1 MPDLASNQRT
11 ATPATIRRAS
21 AAARRSMN
29 VLDRQALA
37 RLEGIYKA
45 AVKDVQLRIHAYGD
59 VSGTLRLEVMRDM
72 LSQINA
78 RLDELTEARNTL
90 LNNNL
95 DGAALIGIKPFQDHA
110 ALVSADSFNQV
121 AYDAVNFVRSF
132 ADSNGVQLSDRLW
145 RLDNNAR
152 DMVTRHIESA
162 VIQGHS
168 SSQAAREFL
177 SRGQAVPGSHQ
188 VAINNANAINV
199 ARTFGRELMKGEM
212 NPYAQARRL
221 FRTEINRAHG
231 EAYMAGAET
240 HPDVVGFKYLLSP
253 NHPRPDICDMHSAV
267 NLYGLGAGVYPTRE
281 QCPWPAHPNILSYVV
296 VVFADEVSEAD
307 GKGRTSRIEWLNK
320 QPPHIQEG
328 VLGAR
333 KKRVLLQQ
341 GLLKQNEIATPW
353 KVLKKRY
360 ERRGIDTDK
369 LFIKPTASA
378 PALIGSDRISELQY
392 EARQYVLNKG
402 EATGWEHLVAF
413 DVNTGNEF
421 MRHTSRKPREV
432 KFDRHQMAMLQSPG
446 NRLEI
451 THNHPS
457 SSSLS
462 IPDLRVSTLPGVSR
476 IVAVGH
482 DGTTYASVATAGV
495 SSLVN
500 ASSIIEREIF
510 NNINRKVQRNEISTN
525 AAQIMHSHIRNLSL
539 DKLGMIEYKAFN
551 TSTNFNKWRHE
562 FGSDE
567 IENIANKAR
576 DKAIKE
582 LQL

>member
-1 MPDLASNQRT
+1 MADLATNQRT
-11 ATPATIRRAS
+11 ATPAVIRRAS

-37 RLEGIYKA
+37 RLQRIYKA
-45 AVKDVQLRIHAYGD
+45 AVKDIQLRIHAYGGAT
-59 VSGTLRLEVMRDM
+59 GTLRLEGMRAM
-72 LSQINA
+72 LGQIQT

-95 DGAALIGIKPFQDHA
+95 DGAALIGIKPFQDSA

-121 AYDAVNFVRSF
+121 AHEAVNFVRTF

-145 RLDNNAR
+145 RLDNNAKE
-152 DMVTRHIESA
+152 MVTRHIESA

-177 SRGQAVPGSHQ
+177 NRGQAVPAAHQ
-188 VAINNANAINV
+188 VAINNANAMRV
-199 ARTFGRELMKGEM
+199 ARTFGRELMTGEM

-231 EAYMAGAET
+231 EAYMAGAES
-240 HPDVVGFKYLLSP
+240 HPDVAGFRYLLSP
-253 NHPRPDICDMHSAV
+253 NHPRPDICDMHSSV

-296 VVFADEVSEAD
+296 VVFSDEISEAD
-307 GKGRTSRIEWLNK
+307 GKARTSRIDWLK
-320 QPPHIQEG
+320 QQPPHIQEG

-333 KKRVLLQQ
+333 KKRALLQQ

-353 KVLKKRY
+353 KVLKQRY

-369 LFIKPTASA
+369 LFVKSTANA
-378 PALIGSDRISELQY
+378 PALIGSDRISELQH
-392 EARQYVLNKG
+392 EARQYVLNQG
-402 EATGWEHLVAF
+402 EKTGWEHLVAF

-421 MRHTSRKPREV
+421 MRKTSRKPRQV
-432 KFDRHQMAMLQSPG
+432 DFDRHQMVMLQQPG

-462 IPDLRVSTLPGVSR
+462 IPDLRVSTLPGVSK

-482 DGTTYASVATAGV
+482 DGTTYTAAALTDV
-495 SSLVN
+495 KSLVD
-500 ASSIIEREIF
+500 ASAVIEREIF
-510 NNINRKVQRNEISTN
+510 NSIKRKVQRNEISID
-525 AAQIMHSHIRNLSL
+525 AAQIMHSHIRNLVL
-539 DKLGMIEYKAFN
+539 DKLGMIDYKAFN

-562 FGSDE
+562 LGSDE
-567 IENIANKAR
+567 VEAIANTAR